1 MLAQLTIAILL
12 FGVVSVM
19 AEQNETWGYW
29 VQPKPDQKGGT
40 VTPNFFPYIEPT
52 NHTDRKLLVKVK
64 TDIPEETIKEIHDKF
79 KLTYTVQMK
88 SSGTFDFEKVAPITE
103 LIENNAILIPLT
115 DGLLDSYKVC
125 IWFGEYEND
134 KVCEGFATAKN
145 IISKELDLT
154 LVLKYVHADL
164 VEESTVDEDREE
176 A

>member
-1 MLAQLTIAILL
+1 MLTQLTIAVLL
-12 FGVVSVM
+12 FGVVSVA

-29 VQPKPDQKGGT
+29 IQPKPDQKGGT
-40 VTPNFFPYIEPT
+40 VSPNFFPYIEPT
-52 NHTDRKLLVKVK
+52 DQTDRKLLVKLNV
-64 TDIPEETIKEIHDKF
+64 DVSDETIKEIYDEF

-88 SSGTFDFEKVAPITE
+88 SSGSFDFNKVAPITE
-103 LIENNAILIPLT
+103 LINNNTILIPLT

-125 IWFGEYEND
+125 VWFGDYKND
-134 KVCEGFATAKN
+134 KACEGFATDKN

-164 VEESTVDEDREE
+164 VEESTVNEEREE